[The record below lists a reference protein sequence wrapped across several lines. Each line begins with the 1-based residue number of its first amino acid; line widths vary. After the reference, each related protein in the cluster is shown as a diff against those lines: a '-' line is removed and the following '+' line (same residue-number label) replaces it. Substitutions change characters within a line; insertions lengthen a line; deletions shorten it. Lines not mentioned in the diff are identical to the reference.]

1 MPETGFYN
9 KTEEYSY
16 PECFLQKTTSTF
28 DKKMVE
34 LKCLIKE
41 KDDRIALNKGSTIS
55 TNKNKRAEEAKAKG
69 PAVSHL
75 KHHCLRRC
83 ENVNVFWIYLKNILL
98 FGIVQSI

>member
-1 MPETGFYN
+1 
-9 KTEEYSY
+9 
-16 PECFLQKTTSTF
+16 
-28 DKKMVE
+28 MVE

-41 KDDRIALNKGSTIS
+41 KDDQIALNKGSTIS